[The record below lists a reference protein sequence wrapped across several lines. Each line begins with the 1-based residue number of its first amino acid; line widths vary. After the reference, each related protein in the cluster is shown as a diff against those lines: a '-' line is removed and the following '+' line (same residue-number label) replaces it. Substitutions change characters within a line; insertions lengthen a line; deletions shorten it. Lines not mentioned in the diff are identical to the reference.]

1 VVATGLGQAPRQ
13 VQPNMKVVQRTPT
26 GEVDYTELDKPAV
39 IRKQA
44 VGDHYVDPVADQD
57 YLDIP
62 AFLRRQAD

>member
-1 VVATGLGQAPRQ
+1 
-13 VQPNMKVVQRTPT
+13 
-26 GEVDYTELDKPAV
+26 V

-44 VGDHYVDPVADQD
+44 SGDPLPPPASADDLD